1 MSLTIAQ
8 EAEYVGKDRW
18 KWAVWIDGPD
28 DELAQVDSVAWQLH
42 PTFPKPLRWANDRGN
57 RFRLEATG
65 WGMFEIRATLYNER
79 GQPSGPLRHMLRFE
93 RPDQTQA
100 PMRGAPEEQRPRRAF
115 ISASLSSAGVV
126 QQLRKGLEEQG
137 YEVTDSNLAAEPGQ
151 DWQASVEKAISQ
163 SDALLAV
170 VGEGSLSSFLEH
182 EIQLAEA
189 QDKPVIPI
197 VVGNQSLPESLSRH
211 AEFRVKDERELP
223 GVSGMIAGR
232 LR

>member
-8 EAEYVGKDRW
+8 DAEYIGKDRW

-28 DELAQVDSVAWQLH
+28 DELDQVDSVAWQLH
-42 PTFPKPLRWANDRGN
+42 PTFPKPLRWANDRSN

-65 WGMFEIRATLYNER
+65 WGIFEIRATLYNER
-79 GQPSGPLRHMLRFE
+79 GQPSSPLRHMLRLE
-93 RPDQTQA
+93 RPDQVQA
-100 PMRGAPEEQRPRRAF
+100 PMRGAPEDQRPRLVF
-115 ISASLSSAGVV
+115 ISASLSNAGVV
-126 QQLRKGLEEQG
+126 QRLRKGLEEQG
-137 YEVTDSNLAAEPGQ
+137 YEVMDSNLASDPGD
-151 DWQASVEKAISQ
+151 DWQSSVKKAIGR

-170 VGEGSLSSFLEH
+170 VGEGSLSSFVED

-197 VVGNQSLPESLSRH
+197 VVGNQGLPESLRRH
-211 AEFRVKDERELP
+211 SEFRVKDQRELP